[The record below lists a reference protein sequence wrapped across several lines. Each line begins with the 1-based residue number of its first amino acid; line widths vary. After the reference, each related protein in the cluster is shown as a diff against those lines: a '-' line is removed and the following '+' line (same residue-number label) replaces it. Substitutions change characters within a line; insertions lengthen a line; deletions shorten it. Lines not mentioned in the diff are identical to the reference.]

1 MRSRPHSVD
10 AQLLGLALDSSEVGS
25 SDEKEIEV
33 ECTSCRIVIC
43 QAGGGGSALRGRS
56 SSRARSGQ
64 AHPS

>member
-33 ECTSCRIVIC
+33 KCTSCRIVIC
-43 QAGGGGSALRGRS
+43 QAGGGD
-56 SSRARSGQ
+56 
-64 AHPS
+64 